1 VVWRFSAGAAI
12 GSWTRCF
19 CGCKRGDST
28 SSATAWRLPC
38 LASQRTASLA
48 RVGALAAGPPADPV
62 ALARTVANNVVEKHH
77 PLLSEELLALH
88 YATGRLDAPG
98 AAALAARSG

>member
-1 VVWRFSAGAAI
+1 VAF
-12 GSWTRCF
+12 F
-19 CGCKRGDST
+19 CWRGDRIMDTLLLRLQARGLDVERDGLALTVSGV
-28 SSATAWRLPC
+28 TADG
-38 LASQRTASLA
+38 LAAH
-48 RVGALAAGPPADPV
+48 VGALAAGPPADPV

-77 PLLSEELLALH
+77 PLLSEELLALD